1 MRTEPTIPP
10 RHRPYIPA
18 GCDQQGRIPT
28 VIPTVTAELYDD
40 EQAEA
45 LAAPRIE
52 DDLRFIASTLVAF
65 GSALALAWWAFS

>member
-28 VIPTVTAELYDD
+28 VTDELYDD

>member
-1 MRTEPTIPP
+1 MMTEPTIPP

-28 VIPTVTAELYDD
+28 VTTELYDD

-45 LAAPRIE
+45 LAHSRLA
-52 DDLRFIASTLVAF
+52 DDVRFMAATLVAF
-65 GSALALAWWAFS
+65 GVALAIVAWVFV